1 MDKIVMEASLLIYI
15 YIYTTEISIYI
26 VYSLK
31 CCGNDRI
38 NYFRSSRL
46 EVELSWFTLT

>member
-1 MDKIVMEASLLIYI
+1 MDKIVTEASLL
-15 YIYTTEISIYI
+15 IYTTEISIYI